1 MVTEVL
7 DATNRCGDRA
17 TGGVMASAV
26 PDDFALDGVFLVG
39 EFQGNIVGLVEKVD
53 GTCEYVQ
60 PCPSSAKTDVAEA
73 ERFGICR
80 VAGVLSWPEKEEEG

>member
-1 MVTEVL
+1 MVTEML
-7 DATNRCGDRA
+7 DATNR
-17 TGGVMASAV
+17 GGYGAAGRVMASAM
-26 PDDFALDGVFLVG
+26 PDDLAFDGVFLVG
-39 EFQGNIVGLVEKVD
+39 EFQSNVVGLVKQVS
-53 GTCEYVQ
+53 GTCEYVE